1 MGMFDYFST
10 REVSAFPDMDW
21 QTKNFDCLLETYSL
35 RQDLKLYKGLDPVD
49 YTGTVFIY
57 NLSEDNEY
65 IEYALTFFFGE
76 FQSAHRNYKK

>member
-10 REVSAFPDMDW
+10 KEFPHLPDMNW
-21 QTKNFDCLLETYSL
+21 QTKSFDCLLNTYSL
-35 RQDLKLYKGLDPVD
+35 RLDCKLYHGLEPVD

-57 NLSEDNEY
+57 DLTEDNEY
-65 IEYALTFFFGE
+65 IEYALTFYFGE

>member
-10 REVSAFPDMDW
+10 KEFPCLPDMDW
-21 QTKNFDCLLETYSL
+21 QTKNFDCVLQTISL
-35 RQDLKLYKGLDPVD
+35 RQDGKLYNGLEPVD

-57 NLSEDNEY
+57 NLTEDNEY